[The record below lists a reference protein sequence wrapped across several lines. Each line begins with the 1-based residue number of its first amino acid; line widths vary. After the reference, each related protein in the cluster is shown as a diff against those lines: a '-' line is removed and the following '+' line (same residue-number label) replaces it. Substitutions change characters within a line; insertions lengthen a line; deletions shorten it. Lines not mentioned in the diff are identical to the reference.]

1 QIRISSCISGLI
13 FERNRR
19 IVCAII
25 TQMLSCYDIIS
36 GEPNGNISERQGNKT
51 KRVGSF
57 SFLPSFISFSY
68 TRKRKKRYLCM

>member
-36 GEPNGNISERQGNKT
+36 GEPNGNISERQG
-51 KRVGSF
+51 KRVKRVDF
-57 SFLPSFISFSY
+57 FFFFAKLYFFFLH
-68 TRKRKKRYLCM
+68 KKKKKAE